1 MMNHDSKGITL
12 VECMIAVFLT
22 VVAVIGLMAMQSLS
36 WQSAGKSDYLG
47 QASGILQKE
56 LEARE
61 NDIMRGTIPAPSVTQ
76 PVTEGNITFTVVTKT
91 SYPATNK
98 WIVNVNVSW
107 PSKTTGIESSIIV
120 TRQMGFN
127 SADVF

>member
-1 MMNHDSKGITL
+1 MLHDSKGISL

-22 VVAVIGLMAMQSLS
+22 AIAVVSLMTMQSLA
-36 WQSAGKSDYLG
+36 WQSTGKSDYLG
-47 QASGILQKE
+47 RASGILQRE

-61 NDIMRGTIPAPSVTQ
+61 NDIMRGTIPGAVVNQ
-76 PVTEGNITFTVVTKT
+76 AVTEGNITFTVVTKT
-91 SYPATNK
+91 SSPATNK

>member
-1 MMNHDSKGITL
+1 MLHDSKGITL

-22 VVAVIGLMAMQSLS
+22 AVAIVSLMTMQSLS

-47 QASGILQKE
+47 RASGILQRE

-61 NDIMRGTIPAPSVTQ
+61 NDIMRGVIPGAEVNQ
-76 PVTEGNITFTVVTKT
+76 AVTEGNITFTVVTKT
-91 SYPATNK
+91 SSPATNK

-107 PSKTTGIESSIIV
+107 PRNTTGIKSSIIV